1 MGQIVYTQYYK
12 DHDTKTLQNIYFL
25 SSQLFLRIS
34 TPLPELIVR
43 WLSDFSGLLKY
54 LKPV

>member
-1 MGQIVYTQYYK
+1 MTIEVS
-12 DHDTKTLQNIYFL
+12 LQGSRYQAIEKYLISKFT
-25 SSQLFLRIS
+25 QLFLRIS
-34 TPLPELIVR
+34 TPLADLIVR